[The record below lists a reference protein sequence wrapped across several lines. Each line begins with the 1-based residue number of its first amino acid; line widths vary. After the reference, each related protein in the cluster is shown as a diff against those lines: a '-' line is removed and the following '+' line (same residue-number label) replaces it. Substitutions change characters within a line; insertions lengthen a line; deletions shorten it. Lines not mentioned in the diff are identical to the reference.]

1 MIHLTRMPEEV
12 RSLVKCGFSLSGKHG
27 RLIYRTRAGKTHI
40 YGLRSPKKETKM
52 AKVSYATFVTG
63 ISGRSGNSVFF
74 RSPSTA
80 YGYMRNYV
88 YPTLTETN
96 TERGKEFANLTQ
108 QLRSISSAALDDF
121 KAYAKKFAK
130 LPTVGGDG
138 LKARA
143 NNHVAVWILAVWN
156 LKKETGEGLQLNTV
170 TLNDLFSLFGFTKLK
185 DIIDGGYL
193 PAVEGYVSY
202 DANLVE

>member
-27 RLIYRTRAGKTHI
+27 RLIYRTRDGKSHI
-40 YGLRSPKKETKM
+40 YGLRSPKKGEKM

-80 YGYMRNYV
+80 YGYLRNYV

-96 TERGKEFANLTQ
+96 TTRGKEFQNIATVLKD
-108 QLRSISSAALDDF
+108 ISTGGIADL

-130 LPTVGGDG
+130 LPTVGGSG

-143 NNHVAVWILAVWN
+143 NNHVAVFVLALWN
-156 LKKETGEGLQLNTV
+156 LQKQTGSGLDLSSV
-170 TLNDLFSLFGFTKLK
+170 TLNDLTTLFNFT
-185 DIIDGGYL
+185 DVASIINDGLL
-193 PAVEGYVSY
+193 PAVDGYTEY
-202 DANLVE
+202 DSTF

>member
-27 RLIYRTRAGKTHI
+27 RLIYRTRGGKSHI
-40 YGLRSPKKETKM
+40 YGLRSPKKGEKM

-63 ISGRSGNSVFF
+63 ISGRSGNTVFF

-80 YGYMRNYV
+80 FGYLRNYV
-88 YPTLTETN
+88 YPTLTATN
-96 TERGKEFANLTQ
+96 TTRGKEFQNMAVVLKSVSTAGIAD
-108 QLRSISSAALDDF
+108 L

-130 LPTVGGDG
+130 LPTVGGSG

-143 NNHVAVWILAVWN
+143 NNHVAVFILALWN
-156 LKKETGEGLQLNTV
+156 LQKETGSGLDLSSV
-170 TLNDLFSLFGFTKLK
+170 TLNDLITLFNFINLATIIK
-185 DIIDGGYL
+185 DGYL
-193 PAVEGYVSY
+193 PVVDGYSEY
-202 DANLVE
+202 NSAF